1 MSLRAVTVAH
11 LMTRRV
17 ILYTLDMA
25 RWEGNAQGRLEAAA
39 LELFLE
45 QGFAETTVP
54 QIAARAGLT
63 TRTFFRHFA
72 DKREVLFR
80 GDAEVPVLVSY
91 MMTQAPAALG
101 PVALITSYL
110 GMFAETVFG
119 GQREALLR
127 RHAVVQADAGLRERE
142 LRKKETVREAIVNGF
157 TSRGE
162 AALTAAIAADMAMAV
177 LGAALERWLTA
188 QDDAP
193 LTEYVTEALR
203 ALEALMRQGAP
214 GEA

>member
-1 MSLRAVTVAH
+1 
-11 LMTRRV
+11 MTRRV

-39 LELFLE
+39 LELFSE

-80 GDAEVPVLVSY
+80 GDAEVPVLVSH
-91 MMTQAPAALG
+91 MMAQAPAALG

-162 AALTAAIAADMAMAV
+162 PALAAAIAADMAMAV
-177 LGAALERWLTA
+177 LGAALERWLTT
-188 QDDAP
+188 QDDAS

-214 GEA
+214 AEA